1 MVRLDY
7 FWIRRVTKAMIG
19 EADKAKLQVG
29 YKQALRALNDNKAL
43 KVFVAEDCD
52 SNIKTSIEKAAHEN
66 DIQFFF
72 VPTMKELGEMC
83 EIEVGASCAVV
94 LK

>member
-1 MVRLDY
+1 
-7 FWIRRVTKAMIG
+7 MIS

-29 YKQALRALNDNKAL
+29 YKQTLRALNEDKAE

-52 SNIKTSIEKAAHEN
+52 NKIKISIEKSANEK
-66 DIQFFF
+66 DTQLFFI
-72 VPTMKELGEMC
+72 PTMKELGEMC
-83 EIEVGASCAVV
+83 SIEVGASCAVV